1 VKVPKPLLP
10 LCSKGFLFLIAT
22 QLRNIFNKKMGA
34 VSFQQASRCCFQRQN
49 QKTCSLSKLLGI
61 KPSYYR
67 QILIETQNWQAFW
80 KIVAIN
86 SVKIIVRILKSRFLL
101 AIILFEKQKAL
112 DDTM

>member
-1 VKVPKPLLP
+1 MEGAKP
-10 LCSKGFLFLIAT
+10 T
-22 QLRNIFNKKMGA
+22 H
-34 VSFQQASRCCFQRQN
+34 
-49 QKTCSLSKLLGI
+49 
-61 KPSYYR
+61 YR
-67 QILIETQNWQAFW
+67 QFIIETQNWLAIW